1 MPESRHDVEISR
13 ALFAALTHSQYVE
26 SQPNRG
32 VVRRQRLPRLV
43 AYTTISLKDILVKQI
58 RWKAIQDTKPLHY
71 FAHTTEAVTCLYN
84 DVKITYKVTL
94 QERFDLFKL
103 ILTYTKRSYDVCDG
117 RTTETFS

>member
-32 VVRRQRLPRLV
+32 VVRRQRIPRLV

-58 RWKAIQDTKPLHY
+58 RWKPNQPI
-71 FAHTTEAVTCLYN
+71 LYQ
-84 DVKITYKVTL
+84 TAA
-94 QERFDLFKL
+94 LFC
-103 ILTYTKRSYDVCDG
+103 THHRSRDM
-117 RTTETFS
+117 FI